1 MIKLRDYQQS
11 LVDKISESNT
21 LRNCVQSSTGSGKTI
36 IFSYLA
42 NNFKGRILILVN
54 RTELLEQTAKNI
66 TRTKSLITAKTKKIG
81 SGDVLIGMVETVNN
95 RIKKGVFNLDNIDLI
110 IVDEIQNLQF
120 VKVFNDFKGRLLGFT
135 ATPVTMKSESYY
147 KCKYCG
153 KKHPKETKCCGKD
166 AQKYTLKVSL
176 KRWYGDLIQGV
187 KISKLIELGY
197 LTPVHNLSCDI
208 SNLDKLK
215 IDSSGEFTQKSQN
228 EVFNNLAS
236 TENLLAN
243 YIQHCQG
250 KKTMVFNSNIEAND
264 EAYKLFKMKGYEVK
278 SYHSKSKESRKEVVE
293 WFRDTPN
300 GILMSVGVF
309 TTGFDVDDVEAIIL
323 NKATQSLSLYHQ
335 MVGRGGR
342 ITEKIYKPFF
352 LCVDLGGNLGRF
364 GSWSD
369 DVDWE
374 AIYNNEKEKKSR
386 IRELEDFII
395 CHKCN
400 ALIESYDCD
409 VCGAK
414 EPPKREKKQK
424 IVIAEQV
431 KEMPPPTPKS
441 ILRYATAKNLTI
453 NDAKKLT
460 ANYLLDMF
468 IFSNTSKDSIKRNK
482 EYLINK
488 INSFI
493 VPIYFALHRSELEG
507 NRRKTIMDFQ
517 KKVFIKLN
525 KHYESRE

>member
-1 MIKLRDYQQS
+1 MIKLRNYQEN
-11 LVDKISESNT
+11 LVNQINASKNP
-21 LRNCVQSSTGSGKTI
+21 RNCIQSSTGSGKTI

-42 NNFKGRILILVN
+42 NNYKGRILILVN

-66 TRTKSLITAKTKKIG
+66 TRTKSLITAKTKTIG
-81 SGDVLIGMVETVNN
+81 KGEVLIGMVETVNN
-95 RIKKGVFNLDNIDLI
+95 RIKKGIFNLDNIDLI

-153 KKHPKETKCCGKD
+153 EKHETESQCCGKD
-166 AQKYTLKVSL
+166 TQKYTLKVSL

-187 KISKLIELGY
+187 KISELIDLGF
-197 LTPVHNLSCDI
+197 LTPVHNLSCDLP
-208 SNLDKLK
+208 NLDKLQT
-215 IDSSGEFTQKSQN
+215 DASGEYSKKSQD

-243 YIQHCQG
+243 YEEHCLD

-264 EAYKLFKMKGYEVK
+264 EAYKMFKMKGYNVR
-278 SYHSKSKESRKEVVE
+278 SYHSKSKESRKDVVE
-293 WFRDTPN
+293 WFRNTPN

-342 ITEKIYKPFF
+342 ITDKIFKPFF
-352 LCVDLGGNLGRF
+352 LCIDLGGNLGRF

-374 AIYNNEKEKKSR
+374 TIYNNEKEKKTR
-386 IRELEDFII
+386 IRELEDFIV
-395 CHKCN
+395 CHNCDS
-400 ALIESYDCD
+400 LIESYECK

-414 EPPKREKKQK
+414 EPPKRKAKSK

-431 KEMPPPTPKS
+431 KEMPPPTPNS
-441 ILRYATAKNLTI
+441 ILRYSEAKGLNI
-453 NDAKKLT
+453 NDSKNLT
-460 ANYLLDMF
+460 ANYILDMF
-468 IFSNTSKDSIKRNK
+468 IFANTSVNNIKANKD
-482 EYLINK
+482 YLKSK
-488 INSFI
+488 IQSF
-493 VPIYFALHRSELEG
+493 VRPIYFALHGSTLEG
-507 NRRKTIMDFQ
+507 NRKRTIKDFE
-517 KKVFIKLN
+517 KKVFNKLN
-525 KHYESRE
+525 KHYENK